1 MRSSNSIKNA
11 IVAIGM
17 NLIVMLV
24 GFIAQKIFIV
34 TLGNEYL
41 GLNGLFSNIL
51 SMLSIVEL
59 GFGNAIIYHLYK
71 PVADNDERKIAILIS
86 FNKRVYSIIA
96 IIIFILGLAIMPF
109 LTYIVG
115 EVSIEGSILFLF
127 LLALL
132 QL

>member
-71 PVADNDERKIAILIS
+71 PVADNDERKIAI
-86 FNKRVYSIIA
+86 
-96 IIIFILGLAIMPF
+96 
-109 LTYIVG
+109 
-115 EVSIEGSILFLF
+115 
-127 LLALL
+127 
-132 QL
+132 